1 MKDISV
7 GDRVFDVLNLVITF
21 VVTLTVLYP
30 LLYILSASVSDPV
43 YVQSGKMWLFP
54 KGFTLEGYERLLQ
67 YDEIWLGY
75 LNTIFYT
82 VFGTLLNLCVTLPC
96 AYALSRKDFIGR
108 RLIFTAILI
117 TMFFNGGMIPT
128 YLVIKQLGLLDTRWM
143 MLITGATSAYNL
155 IVSRTFFSTTIPV
168 EIQEAGFID
177 GCSNARFFYSIV
189 LPLSK
194 PIVAVMCLFF
204 GVWHWNNYFHSM
216 IYLRSRE
223 LYPLQLFLR
232 EILVQQQMAVQMMAA
247 GDAAVDTLDKQARVA
262 EMVKY
267 SSIIVATLP
276 VIAVYPFLQKFFV
289 QGVTLGAVKG

>member
-1 MKDISV
+1 MKSQSLSDK
-7 GDRVFDVLNLVITF
+7 VFDTFNLLITF
-21 VVTLTVLYP
+21 VIMLIVLYP
-30 LLYILSASVSDPV
+30 LLYILSASVSDPT
-43 YVQSGKMWLFP
+43 YVQSGKMWLLP
-54 KGFTLEGYERLLQ
+54 KGYTLEGYKRLLQ

-75 LNTIFYT
+75 FNTIFYT
-82 VFGTLLNLCVTLPC
+82 VGGTLLNLIVTLPC

-108 RLIFTAILI
+108 GFIFTAILI

-128 YLVIKQLGLLDTRWM
+128 YLVIKQLGLLDTRLM
-143 MLITGATSAYNL
+143 MFITGATSAYNL
-155 IVSRTFFSTTIPV
+155 IICRTFFSTTIPI
-168 EIQEAGFID
+168 EMQEAGFID
-177 GCSNARFFYSIV
+177 GCSNARFFYSII

-216 IYLRSRE
+216 IYLKRRE

-247 GDAAVDTLDKQARVA
+247 GDAAVDSLDKQAKIA

-276 VIAVYPFLQKFFV
+276 VILVYPFLQKFFV

>member
-1 MKDISV
+1 MKNQSI
-7 GDRVFDVLNLVITF
+7 GDRVFDTSNSIITF
-21 VVTLTVLYP
+21 VTMLTVLYP
-30 LLYILSASVSDPV
+30 LLYILSASVSDPT

-75 LNTIFYT
+75 FNAILYT
-82 VFGTLLNLCVTLPC
+82 VIGTLLNLAVTLPC

-108 RLIFTAILI
+108 NFLFTAILI

-128 YLVIKQLGLLDTRWM
+128 YLVIKQLGLLDTRLM
-143 MLITGATSAYNL
+143 MFITGATSAYNL
-155 IVSRTFFSTTIPV
+155 IVCRTFFSTTIPV
-168 EIQEAGFID
+168 EMQEAGFMD
-177 GCSNARFFYSIV
+177 GCSNSRFFFSII

-194 PIVAVMCLFF
+194 PIIAVMCLFF

-216 IYLRSRE
+216 IYLRRRE

-232 EILVQQQMAVQMMAA
+232 EILVQQQMSVQMMAA
-247 GDAAVDTLDKQARVA
+247 GDTAVDALDKQARVA

>member
-1 MKDISV
+1 MKNQSFGDKAFDIS
-7 GDRVFDVLNLVITF
+7 NLIITSAI
-21 VVTLTVLYP
+21 TLTILYP
-30 LLYILSASVSDPV
+30 LIYILSASVSDPT
-43 YVQSGKMWLFP
+43 YVQSGKMWLLP
-54 KGFTLEGYERLLQ
+54 EGFTLQGYERLLQ
-67 YDEIWLGY
+67 YDEIWTGY
-75 LNTIFYT
+75 ANTILYT
-82 VFGTLLNLCVTLPC
+82 VGGTLLNLVVTLPC
-96 AYALSRKDFIGR
+96 AYALSRKDFLGR
-108 RLIFTAILI
+108 SFIFTAIII

-128 YLVIKQLGLLDTRWM
+128 YLVIKQLGLLDTRM
-143 MLITGATSAYNL
+143 MMIITGATSAYNL
-155 IVSRTFFSTTIPV
+155 IVCRTFFSTTIPV
-168 EIQEAGFID
+168 EMQEAGFMD
-177 GCSNARFFYSIV
+177 GCSNARFFYSII

-216 IYLRSRE
+216 IYLSRRE

-232 EILVQQQMAVQMMAA
+232 EILVQQQMAVQMLAA
-247 GDAAVDTLDKQARVA
+247 GDSAVDALDKQAKIA